1 MDHIAMEYIAYSVLI
16 IFGDIDGLFF
26 NITWST
32 LEQGVN
38 SLIGEKWE
46 YLSIFFIIKL
56 ICC

>member
-1 MDHIAMEYIAYSVLI
+1 MEYIAYSVLI

-26 NITWST
+26 NGIYLWSI

-56 ICC
+56 LYC